1 MKTVTVMQA
10 AVLLVVLIFA
20 VGCSGSNEAREE
32 EKNEFFQPVE
42 TTEPRSAKPDQA
54 AVSKQVESLPSPVA
68 QPTELEHLKTE
79 LARRDATIG
88 SLQEEVRQLEETK
101 KRLQETIERVKG
113 ENQNLSLK
121 LAEAQN
127 QLADAR
133 PAAIVSQPARQ
144 PVVPTPVVLGS
155 SRATDFTSRYNQ
167 ALGLFRQA
175 KYQQAINEFQNL
187 LEAGIPE
194 DLVDNC
200 EYWIGECHYGSK
212 KYSDAI
218 DAMQKVINRAG
229 SNKKDAAYFI
239 LGQSYERLG
248 DRNKARE
255 AFQLLEKEFPDS
267 EFTKRARQKLKAFQ

>member
-10 AVLLVVLIFA
+10 TVLLVVLIFA
-20 VGCSGSNEAREE
+20 VGCSGSNEAREDE
-32 EKNEFFQPVE
+32 NEFFQPVE

-68 QPTELEHLKTE
+68 RPTELEHLKTE
-79 LARRDATIG
+79 LARRDAAVD

-101 KRLQETIERVKG
+101 KQL
-113 ENQNLSLK
+113 
-121 LAEAQN
+121 QN
-127 QLADAR
+127 QLAAAR
-133 PAAIVSQPARQ
+133 PGAIVSQPARQ
-144 PVVPTPVVLGS
+144 PVIPTPVVLGS

-167 ALGLFRQA
+167 ALNLFRQF

-187 LEAGIPE
+187 LEDGIAE
-194 DLVDNC
+194 DLADNC
-200 EYWIGECHYGSK
+200 EYWIGECHYGSE

-218 DAMQKVINRAG
+218 DAMQKVINLAG
-229 SNKKDAAYFI
+229 SNKKDVAYLV

-248 DRNKARE
+248 ERNKARE

>member
-10 AVLLVVLIFA
+10 TVLLVVLIFA
-20 VGCSGSNEAREE
+20 VGCSGSNEAREDE
-32 EKNEFFQPVE
+32 NEFFQPVE

-68 QPTELEHLKTE
+68 RPTELEHLKTE
-79 LARRDATIG
+79 LARRDAAVD

-101 KRLQETIERVKG
+101 KQLQKTIERVK
-113 ENQNLSLK
+113 
-121 LAEAQN
+121 
-127 QLADAR
+127 
-133 PAAIVSQPARQ
+133 
-144 PVVPTPVVLGS
+144 GS
-155 SRATDFTSRYNQ
+155 SRATDFISRYNQ
-167 ALGLFRQA
+167 ALNLFRQF

-187 LEAGIPE
+187 LEDGIAE

-200 EYWIGECHYGSK
+200 EYWIGECHYGSE

-218 DAMQKVINRAG
+218 DAMQKVINLAG
-229 SNKKDAAYFI
+229 SNKKDAAYLV

-248 DRNKARE
+248 ERNKARE